1 MRITCIA
8 FVLGLAAL
16 SGVARAQNDKI
27 LMKDGKDKSSVKI
40 ISEDYDGVR
49 IELAGGN
56 GTTGVRLKD
65 IASVKYGGADKYN
78 QALDQF
84 SAGKFAD
91 AQPLFEALAADTKLR
106 PVIRHNVVYRL
117 GLIYQAL
124 GDADKAIAQFQDVLK
139 SFPKTRYLLSIEEGL
154 LEIYLGR
161 SDIAGARS
169 AIDSAFGAA
178 QASGMDASL
187 QAGFGVL
194 RGRLLEEEKK
204 YTEALTLYDTT
215 AGNAA
220 ADSDVIAAAK
230 LGAARSAQ
238 AAGNA
243 VDAIRRYKELVS
255 VDAPNNVLSGAWNG
269 LGDLYMKEAT
279 DKRDTD
285 GMRDAL
291 LAYLRGVVLYVPDRE
306 GSTEE
311 YERALAGSSRCFKS
325 ISELEQD
332 PKTKKDYSERARV
345 RLEQLKREFPKSR
358 FIPK

>member
-16 SGVARAQNDKI
+16 SGVASAQTDKI
-27 LMKDGKDKSSVKI
+27 LMKDGKEKSNVKI

-56 GTTGVRLKD
+56 GTTGVRLKE
-65 IASVKYGGADKYN
+65 IASVKYGSADKYN

-84 SAGKFAD
+84 NAGKFAE
-91 AQPLFEALAADTKLR
+91 AQPLFEALAADTKQR
-106 PVIRHNVVYRL
+106 QVIRHNVVYRL

-139 SFPKTRYLLSIEEGL
+139 SFPKTRYLLNIEESL

-161 SDIAGARS
+161 SDVSS
-169 AIDSAFGAA
+169 AQSAVDSAFGAA
-178 QASGMDASL
+178 QAAGMDPSL

-194 RGRLLEEEKK
+194 RGRLLEQQKK
-204 YTEALTLYDTT
+204 FTEATTLYDTT
-215 AGNAA
+215 AAA
-220 ADSDVIAAAK
+220 SGAEPDVVAAAK

-238 AAGNA
+238 AGGN
-243 VDAIRRYKELVS
+243 DADATRRYKELIVL
-255 VDAPNNVLSGAWNG
+255 DAPNSVLAGAWNG
-269 LGDLYMKEAT
+269 LGDLYMKEAAA
-279 DKRDTD
+279 KRDID

-291 LAYLRGVVLYVPDRE
+291 FAYLRPVVLYVPERE
-306 GSTEE
+306 ASTEE
-311 YERALAGSSRCFKS
+311 YERALAGSAQCFKG

-332 PKTKKDYSERARV
+332 PKVKKEYLERSRV
-345 RLEQLKREFPKSR
+345 RLEQLKRDYPKSR

>member
-1 MRITCIA
+1 
-8 FVLGLAAL
+8 
-16 SGVARAQNDKI
+16 
-27 LMKDGKDKSSVKI
+27 
-40 ISEDYDGVR
+40 
-49 IELAGGN
+49 
-56 GTTGVRLKD
+56 
-65 IASVKYGGADKYN
+65 
-78 QALDQF
+78 
-84 SAGKFAD
+84 
-91 AQPLFEALAADTKLR
+91 
-106 PVIRHNVVYRL
+106 VIRHNVVYRL